1 MSPAVFQIVSDLHL
15 ETQASYEYNFKQTA
29 PNLALLGDIGQV
41 ADDGLFTFLEK
52 QLRRYWN
59 VFFLLGNHEPTSGSW
74 PSARRRVRAFAERM
88 ERLRERSTIGR
99 FVFLDRTRHDL
110 DGGLTVLG
118 CTLFSRVLPDQAAAV
133 AGRLVDFRKITGWT
147 VEDHVDAHLA
157 DLRWLNEQV
166 EAIARAEP
174 GRQIVVFTHH
184 SPTADERATDPRHRD
199 SPVASGFATD
209 LGREPCWTSPAVVL
223 WAFGHTHF
231 CCDFVDEHGKR
242 VVANQRGYALARES
256 AFDAAKTFVVGRA
269 EAASGASSMLLF

>member
-1 MSPAVFQIVSDLHL
+1 MSPTVFQIVSDLHL

-59 VFFLLGNHEPTSGSW
+59 
-74 PSARRRVRAFAERM
+74 FAERM

-133 AGRLVDFRKITGWT
+133 ACRLVDFHKITGWT
-147 VEDHVDAHLA
+147 VEDHVDAHLS

-166 EAIARAEP
+166 EAIGRAEP

-184 SPTADERATDPRHRD
+184 SPTADECATDRRHRD

-209 LGREPCWTSPAVVL
+209 LGREPCRTSAAVVL

-269 EAASGASSMLLF
+269 EAASGASSMLLV